1 MQAISDPQNTPRPGL
16 NWVGPTVPGRRGEV
30 GVGKESLISRGGGR
44 VHPRGS
50 RFDRGA
56 FPRGTPL
63 AHTSDFWSM
72 WVMRPIATK
81 LVKVGWIWRRRA
93 DGEWWNRREYEVR
106 VRVWGT
112 ARELRAY
119 RGRCADSE
127 RGNDHSDVIAFW
139 GETES
144 RFFVGKDG
152 VKRRTPYLG
161 ELNFHLEQVDGE
173 TVGHEVFHA
182 VMGLARRVRTTPA
195 QGFRSKSREREEDF
209 AIFFSNLYRGV
220 EGVVGKAKLK
230 MAKVR

>member
-30 GVGKESLISRGGGR
+30 GVGKESLISRGVGR
-44 VHPRGS
+44 VHPGGS
-50 RFDRGA
+50 RFAPGA

-119 RGRCADSE
+119 RGRCHDKA
-127 RGNDHSDVIAFW
+127 RGEDHSTVIAFW
-139 GETES
+139 GETETHH
-144 RFFVGKDG
+144 FVGKDG
-152 VKRRTPYLG
+152 CCG
-161 ELNFHLEQVDGE
+161 C
-173 TVGHEVFHA
+173 
-182 VMGLARRVRTTPA
+182 VRTL
-195 QGFRSKSREREEDF
+195 G
-209 AIFFSNLYRGV
+209 N
-220 EGVVGKAKLK
+220 
-230 MAKVR
+230 